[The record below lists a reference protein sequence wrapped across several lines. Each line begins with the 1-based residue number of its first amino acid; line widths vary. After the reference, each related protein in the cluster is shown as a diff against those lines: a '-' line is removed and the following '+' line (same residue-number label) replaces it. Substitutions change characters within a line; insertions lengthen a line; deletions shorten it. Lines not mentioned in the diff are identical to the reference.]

1 MSTNPSGCF
10 FQSGNISWS
19 RHRFSYCCRVFAYAY
34 GSHEWT
40 RYSTRMT
47 PERGTYCIGCGRNAL
62 REKTTDSEWSNMKP
76 CFFPISCSDSRF
88 SLFGNG
94 SLELWFWVFTYHL
107 VEARCPPPPNAC
119 WQLKYDVHM
128 FYLQFV
134 AHAEFRRSPLY
145 VMQTLFHNEIRSE
158 KCWHALFLSF
168 SPLLFFRWKSNCLSW
183 ITLNGSRYV
192 KSLATVT
199 NEITFFP
206 LPTPLAFKW

>member
-1 MSTNPSGCF
+1 MSTNPSGWF

-107 VEARCPPPPNAC
+107 VEAQCPPPPRVLTAEIWCAYVLPAVCCARWIPEVSALRNANVVSQ
-119 WQLKYDVHM
+119 W
-128 FYLQFV
+128 
-134 AHAEFRRSPLY
+134 
-145 VMQTLFHNEIRSE
+145 N
-158 KCWHALFLSF
+158 
-168 SPLLFFRWKSNCLSW
+168 
-183 ITLNGSRYV
+183 
-192 KSLATVT
+192 
-199 NEITFFP
+199 
-206 LPTPLAFKW
+206 